1 MAHFSLT
8 PPTGLF
14 SLYIIVKNPFSSTM
28 IVFCFFFKN
37 ESFLMCLNKRLI
49 VENMGQYSIF
59 FSPLNHEGSKHT
71 SVFKLLTILIDMHG
85 ITLSCVPSH
94 EIWMILN
101 QHWSSAMTL
110 GLPECSQSSRLKC
123 SLLNIMNHLQTE
135 LSTNS
140 ISINSTDLF
149 LLFIQHFS
157 LLEIKEHQM
166 TKITH
171 FSPFLL
177 LT

>member
-166 TKITH
+166 TKITLIFLH
-171 FSPFLL
+171 FYF
-177 LT
+177 